1 MHEREINSVTNF
13 RIRVGPNTMRE
24 MNNQGI
30 SSDVKDILR
39 KYRDNDNVLEKL
51 NQHFEKQKFYFNII
65 NRPNGDY
72 LQIKGMIL

>member
-13 RIRVGPNTMRE
+13 RIRVGANTMKE

-39 KYRDNDNVLEKL
+39 KYRDSDDVIIKL
-51 NQHFEKQKFYFNII
+51 NQHFSDKKFYFLII

-72 LQIKGMIL
+72 LLIRGC